1 MCLATYRTKEIW
13 FVIFDICCWRAGYLM
28 FVYFSIGSDLTKF
41 TFEAG
46 RHCIT
51 GEGMFVFHTL
61 EGEKIYRKVH
71 QATLAIA
78 EAHQKMKK
86 QPIPSLSKGNSFK
99 SCPNDYKSCASPKMN
114 SPLNEIISQ
123 SETNSHEHVSW
134 YNSDN
139 DSDITASASEVY
151 SHAHIE
157 SSQFQMNPSSHIFQ
171 TAN

>member
-1 MCLATYRTKEIW
+1 M
-13 FVIFDICCWRAGYLM
+13 
-28 FVYFSIGSDLTKF
+28 TKF

-46 RHCIT
+46 RHCVT

-86 QPIPSLSKGNSFK
+86 HTISSLSKENSFK
-99 SCPNDYKSCASPKMN
+99 SCPEYKCASKIN
-114 SPLNEIISQ
+114 SESDFNEISPT
-123 SETNSHEHVSW
+123 ETNHDHISW

-139 DSDITASASEVY
+139 ESDVTASASEVY
-151 SHAHIE
+151 SHSQIE
-157 SSQFQMNPSSHIFQ
+157 SHFPLNSSHIFQ